1 MNKTLKTILYA
12 LAISFAVVPYNLFGN
27 SDNPFKRY
35 SENHSDCKIESETQ
49 QENPDSIVY
58 IAVGSHTIEMM
69 YVKGGTYTMGCTDEQ
84 KDECWEFEE
93 PAHIVTLDDFYIGKY
108 EVTQGLWLE
117 VMGNNPSI
125 FTGNDSLP
133 VENVSWDDCKKFIQ
147 KLNKMTGR
155 NFRMPTEAEWEYAAR
170 GGKKSKKTKYSGSN
184 NIDEVAWYWN
194 RKEGTI
200 STHKVGTKHP
210 NELGLYDMS
219 GNVSEWCSDL
229 YGKYKNFSQVNPTGS
244 IYGSERII
252 RGGNCASTTRLC
264 RVSYRTM
271 TTPNTTINRIGLR
284 LVLTK

>member
-1 MNKTLKTILYA
+1 
-12 LAISFAVVPYNLFGN
+12 
-27 SDNPFKRY
+27 
-35 SENHSDCKIESETQ
+35 
-49 QENPDSIVY
+49 
-58 IAVGSHTIEMM
+58 
-69 YVKGGTYTMGCTDEQ
+69 
-84 KDECWEFEE
+84 
-93 PAHIVTLDDFYIGKY
+93 
-108 EVTQGLWLE
+108 
-117 VMGNNPSI
+117 
-125 FTGNDSLP
+125 
-133 VENVSWDDCKKFIQ
+133 
-147 KLNKMTGR
+147 
-155 NFRMPTEAEWEYAAR
+155 
-170 GGKKSKKTKYSGSN
+170 GSN

-194 RKEGTI
+194 RKEGAI